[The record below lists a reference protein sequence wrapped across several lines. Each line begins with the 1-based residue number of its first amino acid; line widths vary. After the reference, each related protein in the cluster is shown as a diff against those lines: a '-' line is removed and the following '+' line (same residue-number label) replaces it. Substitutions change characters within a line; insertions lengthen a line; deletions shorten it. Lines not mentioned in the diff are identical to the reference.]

1 MIFMVFPNV
10 LCTCSVRATYVL
22 RTCFVRAPCD
32 ASILRPWQTAP
43 GDSNNWL
50 SNDAIDNSC
59 YCDWCHDIELQI
71 LGRCSDN
78 VKLLTGPKYR
88 VSASSFVLGNPTV
101 NRLATERT
109 VSDER

>member
-1 MIFMVFPNV
+1 MFIVFFQ
-10 LCTCSVRATYVL
+10 RAPYVL
-22 RTCFVRAPCD
+22 RTCFVRASYVLRAMPRFCD
-32 ASILRPWQTAP
+32 PGKQPL

-88 VSASSFVLGNPTV
+88 VSASSFVLVNPTV